1 MRSIRAQTVLGDHHL
16 EVGVIS
22 AQLGDEALGSIAF
35 AVIFL
40 AALLLDNR
48 LGHERNDCAL
58 VGVDAGRPQQL
69 MSIGDGAVSVV
80 CFQTRLA
87 VNLLG
92 GKIAG
97 AIESSAGMAL
107 DKDHLFKGFATLQVT
122 QHHLERWSHV
132 FGFDR
137 VEALAH

>member
-1 MRSIRAQTVLGDHHL
+1 MRSIRAQTVLGDNHF

-22 AQLGDEALGSIAF
+22 AKLGDEALGSIAF

-40 AALLLDNR
+40 AAILFDHR
-48 LGHERNDCAL
+48 LGHERNDFAL
-58 VGVDAGRPQQL
+58 VGVDEGRPQQL
-69 MSIGDGAVSVV
+69 MRIGDGAVSVV

-87 VNLLG
+87 VNLWG

-97 AIESSAGMAL
+97 AIESSEVMAL

-122 QHHLERWSHV
+122 KHPLERWSHG
-132 FGFDR
+132 FGCDR
-137 VEALAH
+137 VEDLAH